1 MTRAEQQSYFVAT
14 ASAAVRTGVV
24 PVPGGVLVRDGE
36 GRVLGALGI
45 SGDTSD
51 NDEAA
56 AIQGVKATGL
66 TPDAGA

>member
-1 MTRAEQQSYFVAT
+1 VSSLFRE
-14 ASAAVRTGVV
+14 
-24 PVPGGVLVRDGE
+24 VLVGDGE
-36 GRVLGALGI
+36 RRVLGALGI